1 MQPSVALQCTC
12 TVCNRAGWSPCA
24 SLALFFPSLKIL
36 VCKLQLSFFIPHR
49 HFIQPSPFFL
59 IHPPFLCLHSLLSPP
74 TPSAPPLSQVFG
86 TIGYLAPEYTQR
98 GRLTFKSDVFAYG
111 VLLLQLI
118 TGKQPTDEDVAER
131 GLARW
136 VGANSSVAVIDPRM
150 SVPGEQMDEV
160 LGAIKLGLLC
170 TSRVAADR
178 PSMAEV
184 VHVLENLEDFAKGIS
199 SAAAESEKKGQ

>member
-1 MQPSVALQCTC
+1 M
-12 TVCNRAGWSPCA
+12 
-24 SLALFFPSLKIL
+24 
-36 VCKLQLSFFIPHR
+36 
-49 HFIQPSPFFL
+49 
-59 IHPPFLCLHSLLSPP
+59 
-74 TPSAPPLSQVFG
+74 
-86 TIGYLAPEYTQR
+86 
-98 GRLTFKSDVFAYG
+98 FAYG

-150 SVPGEQMDEV
+150 SVRGEQMDEV